1 LSIKSKEEFNVR
13 EEECYIFMDTILNEM
28 IRIAKL
34 AGAKIKEIRETKS
47 FSESV
52 KGGYELVTTAD
63 LISNEIIKTEITKL
77 FGNHEIL
84 SEEDIVNTSQSLQNP
99 TWIIDPIDGTVGYAN
114 GHYQVAISIAY
125 ADDYKVKYGVVY
137 NPFLDEL
144 FYAIKNEGAFLNGSK
159 ITVKNVSELKNCVI
173 GTGFPHKKDN
183 IDEIVS
189 RLGRVLP
196 NVRDLRRL
204 GSPALDICWVAC
216 GRMQGFYEGELH
228 PWDVA
233 AAKLIAQEAG
243 ASIGYYKEASNL
255 TPKCIDGNNII
266 VSSPEIFDELKQLLI

>member
-1 LSIKSKEEFNVR
+1 
-13 EEECYIFMDTILNEM
+13 MDMILNEM
-28 IRIAKL
+28 IRIARH
-34 AGAKIKEIRETKS
+34 AGAEIKEIRETKS
-47 FSESV
+47 FSESI

-63 LISNEIIKTEITKL
+63 LISNEIIKTEIVKL
-77 FGNHEIL
+77 FCNHEIL
-84 SEEDIVNTSQSLQNP
+84 SEEDSVNSSQSLQNP

-125 ADDYKVKYGVVY
+125 AEDYQVKYGVVY

-144 FYAIKNEGAFLNGSK
+144 FYGIKNEGAYLNGSE
-159 ITVKNVSELKNCVI
+159 ITVKNVSELRNCVI

-183 IDEIVS
+183 INEIVN
-189 RLGRVLP
+189 RLGRILP

-216 GRMQGFYEGELH
+216 GRLQGFYEGELY

-233 AAKLIAQEAG
+233 ASKLIAQEAG
-243 ASIGYYKEASNL
+243 AYIGYYKEASDSTLECMN
-255 TPKCIDGNNII
+255 GNSII
-266 VSSPEIFDELKQLLI
+266 VSSPGIFDELKQLLI